1 MYRRI
6 RYVCNRRYTIPAAS
20 VRDTEEE
27 REQPQPKR
35 GRSEALSM
43 VAQQVKH
50 GFL

>member
-1 MYRRI
+1 MYCRI

-35 GRSEALSM
+35 GRGEALSLA
-43 VAQQVKH
+43 VQHVLH
-50 GFL
+50 GFH